1 MVNNLNLK
9 KNKAFHNILH
19 IILVIKNY
27 YATKKKNE
35 KETNFNLRLF
45 FM

>member
-27 YATKKKNE
+27 YATKKRTK
-35 KETNFNLRLF
+35 KETNLITRL
-45 FM
+45 